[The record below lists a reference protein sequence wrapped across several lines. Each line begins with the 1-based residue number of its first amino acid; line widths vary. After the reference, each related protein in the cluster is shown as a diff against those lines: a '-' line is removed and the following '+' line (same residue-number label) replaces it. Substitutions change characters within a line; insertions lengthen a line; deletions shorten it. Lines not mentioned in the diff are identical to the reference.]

1 MSHVDELS
9 SARLVVAMADPAR
22 EHVGIDC
29 RPELQRFVDRVD
41 DVMQKIFFIRVVS
54 PSPGVY
60 HPVRCTSGENAR
72 AGSSEVTEQMAAG
85 LAVTGRSPVGYPLV
99 HREVVGA

>member
-1 MSHVDELS
+1 MRSASNRSWPTGRAAAAHEVELMSHVDELS
-9 SARLVVAMADPAR
+9 SARLVVAMADPTR

-72 AGSSEVTEQMAAG
+72 AGSSEVTEQ
-85 LAVTGRSPVGYPLV
+85 
-99 HREVVGA
+99 